1 MGGACKAA
9 PMKRDRLDLAPGAAA
24 PSALAALYAR
34 WRKPLV
40 RLLQGRFGDRAEAE
54 DTAQQVFAQMAAS
67 GHLPEEGKEQAYLS
81 RAASNLAV
89 DQWRQ
94 RGAHQALETVS
105 ADDCGDELQALATGD
120 GDDPLQQTQNRQYL
134 ARLGDALG
142 ELPDRQRE
150 AFTLHIM
157 DGFTQEEVARQMG
170 ISLRMVSKHVSR
182 AYAYCEL
189 RLQYGS
195 MEQMQRLATLP
206 GPEPEPVPGCS
217 PTP

>member
-1 MGGACKAA
+1 MGGGLRVDAV
-9 PMKRDRLDLAPGAAA
+9 KRDPFTTQ
-24 PSALAALYAR
+24 PSALAAFYER

-40 RLLQGRFGDRAEAE
+40 RLLHGRSGDRAEAE

-81 RAASNLAV
+81 RAASNLGV
-89 DQWRQ
+89 DQWRK
-94 RGAHQALETVS
+94 RGAGQAIATV
-105 ADDCGDELQALATGD
+105 AAEDCGEELQALAADD
-120 GDDPLQQTQNRQYL
+120 GHDPVRQAQSRQYL

-142 ELPDRQRE
+142 ELPQRQRE

-157 DGFTQEEVARQMG
+157 DGLTQEEVARQMG

-195 MEQMQRLATLP
+195 MEQMQRLTAPP
-206 GPEPEPVPGCS
+206 GPESEPVPGCS